1 MAEERRLLEAD
12 TASHQKE
19 LKRLK
24 NEDDSDYIRDLRC
37 LHKRYQLQSLL
48 GKGGFSE
55 VWRAV
60 DLLHLRDV
68 AVKVHKLNPG
78 WAEDKKNNYIKHV
91 TREYQIHKE
100 MQHPRIVQLY
110 DVFEI
115 DDNSFATVLEY
126 CRGIDLDEKLK
137 RCRTIPEKDA
147 KPILM
152 QIVSGLRYLN
162 TPQLIEVSLP
172 GGGGNGNGGGGPV
185 TSAAAA
191 ACGGGAG
198 TGGSGSG
205 SSSNDGHDSC
215 RYNSSSS
222 NQNSAT
228 ALVGLHTSDTGMNNM
243 VGVGM
248 TGTTSTVAID
258 TTSNNNNNNRII
270 SGSPV
275 SGHNN
280 NNNNITIANTTP
292 ATTTVVRRKAIIHYD
307 LKPANILFDEFGDA
321 KITDFGLSKVV
332 DDTNSNDGD
341 GGSVELTSIGA
352 GTYWYLPPECFIT
365 PMHHQSMIHPSSS
378 ATVAEGSNRQ
388 QQGQGQ
394 QGQQKGHMELHHQH
408 HHQHHLPIAAP
419 RISSKVDVWSV
430 GVIFYQML
438 FGKRPFGEGKSQEV
452 ILKEGTMLSANAVE
466 FPQNPKVSEEAKEF
480 IRACL
485 AHNQHHRP
493 DVHALSLHPYLCK
506 QKK

>member
-1 MAEERRLLEAD
+1 VLFVVLYREEASVAEERRLLEAD

-24 NEDDSDYIRDLRC
+24 NEDDSDYIRDLKC
-37 LHKRYQLQSLL
+37 LHNRYQLQSLL

-60 DLLHLRDV
+60 DLVSLHEV

-100 MQHPRIVQLY
+100 MSHPRIVLLY

-126 CRGIDLDEKLK
+126 CTGIDLDEKLK

-147 KPILM
+147 RPILM

-162 TPQLIEVSLP
+162 TPQTVEVAVAVSNDGNGAAGL
-172 GGGGNGNGGGGPV
+172 GGSVTGNGNGNGGNGGN
-185 TSAAAA
+185 
-191 ACGGGAG
+191 GGDG
-198 TGGSGSG
+198 TP
-205 SSSNDGHDSC
+205 SSSQS
-215 RYNSSSS
+215 
-222 NQNSAT
+222 SAT
-228 ALVGLHTSDTGMNNM
+228 ALVGAD
-243 VGVGM
+243 
-248 TGTTSTVAID
+248 
-258 TTSNNNNNNRII
+258 NNNRAT
-270 SGSPV
+270 GSPNA
-275 SGHNN
+275 S
-280 NNNNITIANTTP
+280 

-332 DDTNSNDGD
+332 DDTNSAEGD
-341 GGSVELTSIGA
+341 GASVELTSIGA

-365 PMHHQSMIHPSSS
+365 PAS
-378 ATVAEGSNRQ
+378 ATANGNVNSSNQ
-388 QQGQGQ
+388 NQHVQGLI
-394 QGQQKGHMELHHQH
+394 KGKGKSSMT
-408 HHQHHLPIAAP
+408 PADNSGVYVTPAAP

-452 ILKEGTMLSANAVE
+452 ILKEGTMLSANQVD
-466 FPQNPKVSEEAKEF
+466 FPSNPKVTDEAKEF

-493 DVHALSLHPYLCK
+493 DVHALSIHPYLSR